1 MHPSIL
7 RNTLVSESSI
17 EKILSLPREDSI
29 YAFLL
34 EILTKFQD
42 IKDFASEIHTETNLI
57 KPVLKNLGYAY
68 ESKPKFFEEYV
79 KSPDVALFTSE
90 EERIK
95 GSRLWGTVEYY
106 NNVLGI
112 LLLKRYGRNL
122 QEGIS
127 GFYLEFENRI
137 PIYQIIYLLK
147 KSKTPWGILTNGK
160 NWILVKKPVLS
171 EKRIIE
177 IDIET
182 SLIGGNEEAL
192 HLFYQIFSLS
202 GLKTIIPAILEE
214 ERIELIG
221 LLKEKKDLTQK
232 SIKNLKKRVEIYP
245 RITNA
250 FRELFPES
258 NLTLTEGYLREKRVE
273 LIEKNYTKPKIINEY
288 NVSDISSYLFNKRE
302 PPTVLNLEEII
313 LQNKDKDYTKE
324 GILSQKIL
332 DMTPGFGNLTAQLLE
347 SFAYTSFTLPYKG
360 KNTFVAEWED
370 EITLKGYII
379 ENLLY
384 GIERSHLSLDIL
396 QNMMSSLFNSRAK
409 NYKLGNPLL
418 GMSIKD
424 ITNTLDTKNQMG
436 LFNGHPGDIIQE
448 FKEMYKLY
456 FSLSEKI
463 KEDLEIKNGLEVKLK
478 KYRERIKDIL
488 DIITTTYFYKMV
500 ENKRIQDMLFSLD
513 SDESTW
519 DVFRKKDWFVD
530 AKEISKRNGFFHL
543 EIEFPFL
550 LNNAFDFIFIQP
562 ALNYTWEEELPLT
575 EVTKT
580 YIKRGMPYLKQQG
593 KLVIILED
601 IQDVLAPELK
611 KSRRYEI
618 EIKNG
623 LAILTKKEIDDTPTI
638 SP

>member
-1 MHPSIL
+1 
-7 RNTLVSESSI
+7 
-17 EKILSLPREDSI
+17 
-29 YAFLL
+29 
-34 EILTKFQD
+34 
-42 IKDFASEIHTETNLI
+42 
-57 KPVLKNLGYAY
+57 
-68 ESKPKFFEEYV
+68 
-79 KSPDVALFTSE
+79 
-90 EERIK
+90 
-95 GSRLWGTVEYY
+95 
-106 NNVLGI
+106 
-112 LLLKRYGRNL
+112 
-122 QEGIS
+122 
-127 GFYLEFENRI
+127 
-137 PIYQIIYLLK
+137 
-147 KSKTPWGILTNGK
+147 
-160 NWILVKKPVLS
+160 
-171 EKRIIE
+171 
-177 IDIET
+177 
-182 SLIGGNEEAL
+182 
-192 HLFYQIFSLS
+192 
-202 GLKTIIPAILEE
+202 
-214 ERIELIG
+214 
-221 LLKEKKDLTQK
+221 
-232 SIKNLKKRVEIYP
+232 
-245 RITNA
+245 
-250 FRELFPES
+250 
-258 NLTLTEGYLREKRVE
+258 
-273 LIEKNYTKPKIINEY
+273 
-288 NVSDISSYLFNKRE
+288 
-302 PPTVLNLEEII
+302 
-313 LQNKDKDYTKE
+313 
-324 GILSQKIL
+324 
-332 DMTPGFGNLTAQLLE
+332 MTPGFGNLTAQLLE

-396 QNMMSSLFNSRAK
+396 QNMMRSLFNSRAK

-424 ITNTLDTKNQMG
+424 ITDTLDTKNQMG
-436 LFNGHPGDIIQE
+436 LFNRHPGDIIQE

-463 KEDLEIKNGLEVKLK
+463 KEDLEIKNELEVKLT

-601 IQDVLAPELK
+601 IQDVLVPELK
-611 KSRRYEI
+611 KSKRYEI

-623 LAILTKKEIDDTPTI
+623 LAILTKKAIDGTTTI

>member
-29 YAFLL
+29 YASLL

-42 IKDFASEIHTETNLI
+42 MKDFASEIHTETNLI

-95 GSRLWGTVEYY
+95 VSRLWGTIEYY

-160 NWILVKKPVLS
+160 NWILVKKPVLF
-171 EKRIIE
+171 EERIIE

-273 LIEKNYTKPKIINEY
+273 LMEKNYTKPKIINEY
-288 NVSDISSYLFNKRE
+288 NVSDISAYLFNKRE
-302 PPTVLNLEEII
+302 SPTVLNLEEII

-347 SFAYTSFTLPYKG
+347 SFAYISFTLPYKG

-436 LFNGHPGDIIQE
+436 LFNRHPRDIIQE

-463 KEDLEIKNGLEVKLK
+463 KEDLEIKNELEVKLT
-478 KYRERIKDIL
+478 KYKERIKDIL

-530 AKEISKRNGFFHL
+530 AKEVSKRNDFFHL

-611 KSRRYEI
+611 KSKRYEI
-618 EIKNG
+618 ETKNG
-623 LAILTKKEIDDTPTI
+623 FAILTKKEIDDTPTI

>member
-17 EKILSLPREDSI
+17 EKILSLPREDTI
-29 YAFLL
+29 YASLL

-42 IKDFASEIHTETNLI
+42 MKDFASEIHTETNLI
-57 KPVLKNLGYAY
+57 KPVLKNFGYAY

-95 GSRLWGTVEYY
+95 GSRLWGTIEYY

-122 QEGIS
+122 QEGIR

-160 NWILVKKPVLS
+160 NWILVKKPVLF

-202 GLKTIIPAILEE
+202 GLKKVIPAILEE

-221 LLKEKKDLTQK
+221 LLKEKKDSTQK

-273 LIEKNYTKPKIINEY
+273 LMEKNYTKPKIINEY

-436 LFNGHPGDIIQE
+436 LFNRHPRDIIQE

-463 KEDLEIKNGLEVKLK
+463 KEDLEIKNELEVKLT

-562 ALNYTWEEELPLT
+562 ASNYTWEEELPLT
-575 EVTKT
+575 EVTKA

-593 KLVIILED
+593 KLVIILENTQD
-601 IQDVLAPELK
+601 ILTPELK
-611 KSRRYEI
+611 KSKRYEI

-623 LAILTKKEIDDTPTI
+623 LAILTKK
-638 SP
+638 SN

>member
-17 EKILSLPREDSI
+17 EKILLLPREDSI
-29 YAFLL
+29 YASLL

-95 GSRLWGTVEYY
+95 GSRLWGTSEYY

-122 QEGIS
+122 QEGIG

-160 NWILVKKPVLS
+160 NWILVKKPVLF

-202 GLKTIIPAILEE
+202 GLKTVIPAILEE

-221 LLKEKKDLTQK
+221 LLKEKKDSTQK

-258 NLTLTEGYLREKRVE
+258 NLPLTEDYLREKRVE
-273 LIEKNYTKPKIINEY
+273 LMEKNYTKPKIINEY

-424 ITNTLDTKNQMG
+424 ITDTLDTKNQMG
-436 LFNGHPGDIIQE
+436 LFNRHPRDIIQE

-463 KEDLEIKNGLEVKLK
+463 KEDLEIKNELEVKLT

-530 AKEISKRNGFFHL
+530 AKKISKRNGFFHL

-575 EVTKT
+575 EVTKA

-601 IQDVLAPELK
+601 TQDVLVPELK
-611 KSRRYEI
+611 KSKRYEI

-623 LAILTKKEIDDTPTI
+623 LAILTKKNN
-638 SP
+638 

>member
-29 YAFLL
+29 YASLL
-34 EILTKFQD
+34 EILTKFQG

-95 GSRLWGTVEYY
+95 GSRLWGTSEYY

-122 QEGIS
+122 QEGIG

-160 NWILVKKPVLS
+160 NWILVKKPVLF

-177 IDIET
+177 LDIET

-221 LLKEKKDLTQK
+221 LLKEKKDSTQK

-273 LIEKNYTKPKIINEY
+273 LMEKNYTKPKIINEY

-302 PPTVLNLEEII
+302 SPTVLNLEEII

-396 QNMMSSLFNSRAK
+396 QNMMRSLFNSRAK

-424 ITNTLDTKNQMG
+424 ITDTLDTKNQMG
-436 LFNGHPGDIIQE
+436 LFNRHPGDIIQE

-463 KEDLEIKNGLEVKLK
+463 KEDLEIKNELEVKLT

-601 IQDVLAPELK
+601 IQDVLVPELK
-611 KSRRYEI
+611 KSKRYEI

-623 LAILTKKEIDDTPTI
+623 LAILTKKAIDGTTTI

>member
-17 EKILSLPREDSI
+17 EKILLLPREDSI
-29 YAFLL
+29 YVSLL

-42 IKDFASEIHTETNLI
+42 MKNFASEIHTETNLI

-95 GSRLWGTVEYY
+95 GSRLWGTIEYY

-122 QEGIS
+122 QEGIR

-160 NWILVKKPVLS
+160 NWILVKKPVLF

-202 GLKTIIPAILEE
+202 GLKKVIPAILKE

-221 LLKEKKDLTQK
+221 LLKEKKDSTQK

-273 LIEKNYTKPKIINEY
+273 LMEKNYTKPKIINEY

-302 PPTVLNLEEII
+302 SPTVLNLEEII

-424 ITNTLDTKNQMG
+424 ITDTLDTKNQMG
-436 LFNGHPGDIIQE
+436 LFNRHPRDTIRE

-463 KEDLEIKNGLEVKLK
+463 KEDLEIKNELEVKLT

-500 ENKRIQDMLFSLD
+500 DNKRIQDMLFSLD

-593 KLVIILED
+593 KLVIILENT
-601 IQDVLAPELK
+601 QDTLTPELK
-611 KSRRYEI
+611 KSKRYEI

-623 LAILTKKEIDDTPTI
+623 LAVLTKKAIDGTITI

>member
-29 YAFLL
+29 YASLL

-95 GSRLWGTVEYY
+95 GSRLWGTSEYY

-122 QEGIS
+122 QEGIG

-160 NWILVKKPVLS
+160 NWILVKKPVLF

-177 IDIET
+177 LDIET

-221 LLKEKKDLTQK
+221 LLKEKKDSTQK

-273 LIEKNYTKPKIINEY
+273 LMEKNYTKPKIINEY

-302 PPTVLNLEEII
+302 SPTVLNLEEII

-396 QNMMSSLFNSRAK
+396 QNMMRSLFNSRAK

-424 ITNTLDTKNQMG
+424 ITDTLDTKNQMG
-436 LFNGHPGDIIQE
+436 LFNRHPGDIIQE

-463 KEDLEIKNGLEVKLK
+463 KEDLEIKNELEVKLT

-601 IQDVLAPELK
+601 IQDVLVPELK
-611 KSRRYEI
+611 KSKRYEI

-623 LAILTKKEIDDTPTI
+623 LAILTKKAIDGTTTI